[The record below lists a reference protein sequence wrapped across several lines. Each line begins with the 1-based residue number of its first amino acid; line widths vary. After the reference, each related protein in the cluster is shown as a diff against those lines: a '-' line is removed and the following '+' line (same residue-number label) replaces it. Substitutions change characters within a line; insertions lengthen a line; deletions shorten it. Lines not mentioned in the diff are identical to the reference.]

1 MKARW
6 LALGVLLVLASSA
19 HAQAPRLG
27 APCSP
32 LAVGYLL
39 PNNPDGKAI
48 RYEPQPGDIVLYDDF
63 NRFYHVI
70 FKLANSGAPT
80 HVAMVVTRPDGTQ
93 ALLELTGPTMVFAK
107 VTIVDVEPR
116 FKSYP
121 GIIMVRRVRTP
132 LTPEQCHE
140 LTEFAKSQSGK
151 SFAIGRVILQAT
163 PFCPRSGLRRELF
176 GKTYPTRNRWFCS
189 EMVVAGCASA
199 HVLDAKAHVA
209 NATYPRDLA
218 FDETIDLSAAYHPP
232 LLWNAAATTK

>member
-6 LALGVLLVLASSA
+6 LALGVLLVLASCA

-32 LAVGYLL
+32 LAVGYLY

-48 RYEPQPGDIVLYDDF
+48 RYEPQPGDVVLYDDF

-80 HVAMVVTRPDGTQ
+80 HVAMVVTNTDGTQ
-93 ALLELTGPTMVFAK
+93 SLLELTGPTMVFAK

-121 GIIMVRRVRTP
+121 GTIMVRRVRTP
-132 LTPEQCHE
+132 LTPDQCHE
-140 LTEFAKSQSGK
+140 LTDFAKLQAGK

-163 PFCPRSGLRRELF
+163 PFCPRTGLRRELF

-199 HVLDAKAHVA
+199 RVLDGKAHVG

-218 FDETIDLSAAYHPP
+218 FDETVDLSAAYHPP
-232 LLWNAAATTK
+232 LLWNAVAPR